1 MHLERALVV
10 VNRRSNPDGS
20 YPDFDIRQMEEPLR
34 FSGMADNIDVL
45 YNSDYTPNCDEFL
58 INYCR
63 ENKPQIILLCLQGV
77 ARDETG
83 GPTVE
88 AAWKI
93 THQLNI
99 PIVVFWFD
107 THSDEYAELLEK
119 YSGAVTLNLIG
130 GSDSSSHKPIAC
142 SNYVYSSLAFDESY
156 FNLPEKER
164 DIDIGFLGSIKGN
177 REQWIE
183 GLRKY
188 GLPVYVSGGQLTSN
202 WMTFEEYCQLTSR
215 FKIALNFAS
224 LSNQP
229 IALGS
234 NHRKID
240 NSLWLLS
247 LLITQCKTWSV
258 ALIKNPA
265 KLKNTS
271 FALRVTSSAI
281 SDTIRKTRY
290 QIRSRV
296 WEAMWLRAC
305 VFEEDNPVTS
315 QYFEPYV
322 DYVPFTTLKDLA
334 DKARYYLKNDKERD
348 RIRMN
353 GRAAVEKYYNA
364 RVYWE
369 NIFEITGIIPGKK
382 DRHHTGEI
390 WNKAYF
396 EKWLLNA

>member
-1 MHLERALVV
+1 MHLERVLVV
-10 VNRRSNPDGS
+10 VRQRSREDGS
-20 YPDFDIRQMEEPLR
+20 YPDFDIRQMEGTLK
-34 FSGMADNIDVL
+34 FTGMADNIDVL
-45 YNSDYTPNCDEFL
+45 YNNDYTPNCDEAL
-58 INYCR
+58 INYCL
-63 ENKPQIILLCLQGV
+63 EKKPQAVLLCLQGV
-77 ARDETG
+77 ARGETG

-88 AAWKI
+88 AASKI

-119 YSGAVTLNLIG
+119 YSDAVTLNLIG
-130 GSDSSSHKPIAC
+130 GSDSSSHKPIES
-142 SNYVYSSLAFDESY
+142 SNYVYSSLAYDESY
-156 FNLPEKER
+156 FNLPERER
-164 DIDIGFLGSIKGN
+164 DIDIGFLGSVKGN
-177 REQWIE
+177 RKQWIE
-183 GLRKY
+183 GLNKY

-224 LSNQP
+224 LGNQ
-229 IALGS
+229 ALG
-234 NHRKID
+234 NKID
-240 NSLWLLS
+240 KTLWFLSQLKTQLNS
-247 LLITQCKTWSV
+247 WSV
-258 ALIKNPA
+258 IKSP
-265 KLKNTS
+265 
-271 FALRVTSSAI
+271 LRFKKVTSSVFH
-281 SDTIRKTRY
+281 STLDKPRY

-296 WEAMWLRAC
+296 WEAMWLKAC
-305 VFEEDNPVTS
+305 VFEEDNPITS

-334 DKARYYLKNDKERD
+334 DKVRYHLKNDNERN

-364 RVYWE
+364 GIYFE
-369 NIFEITGIIPGKK
+369 NIFEITGVVPGKQ

-396 EKWLLNA
+396 ENWLSGDSSQE